1 MTQLQTYHY
10 TEWDTTYHL
19 RQLGEVEVLAIQD
32 VCTLLNSWSASQTG
46 YTPQSIM
53 EHVISKFDEYEGA
66 TYLWYK
72 EMGVIKLRREHYEP
86 LQKLGNTFSG
96 IFFNNIATMQLMEDL
111 CEMNDEE
118 AEEQIDQIFKNS
130 LSLF

>member
-1 MTQLQTYHY
+1 
-10 TEWDTTYHL
+10 
-19 RQLGEVEVLAIQD
+19 
-32 VCTLLNSWSASQTG
+32 
-46 YTPQSIM
+46 M

-72 EMGVIKLRREHYEP
+72 GMGVIKFRIDHYDPLRRS
-86 LQKLGNTFSG
+86 NS
-96 IFFNNIATMQLMEDL
+96 FNNIFLSNVATLQLIKEL